1 MKEKIM
7 TGHLVGFG
15 TVAEMEGYED
25 YNELGGALVDL
36 DEKYGVYEFEL
47 MVEVYDI
54 WIIKSPQNE
63 GYISKIPSNLS

>member
-54 WIIKSPQNE
+54 
-63 GYISKIPSNLS
+63 